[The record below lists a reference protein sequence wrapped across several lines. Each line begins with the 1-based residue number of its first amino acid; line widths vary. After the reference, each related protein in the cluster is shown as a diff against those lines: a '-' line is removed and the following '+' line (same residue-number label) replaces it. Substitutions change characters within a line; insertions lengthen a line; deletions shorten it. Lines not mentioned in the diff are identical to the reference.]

1 MADQL
6 GYDDDRQLEDLY
18 ERTAWYFDKK
28 MGRKAAS
35 YEVFRKAIQV
45 QND

>member
-6 GYDDDRQLEDLY
+6 GYDQDSQLEDLY

-28 MGRKAAS
+28 HKKKAAA
-35 YEVFRKAIQV
+35 FDIFKKAIS
-45 QND
+45 